1 VTDNKTI
8 VFFPEATFGP
18 SMNCVGIAQRLRERG
33 YEAIFVADSSFKGQ
47 FERFGFRER
56 MVAMS
61 APMDEAAASQY
72 WRDFIASHLP
82 HYKLTAIEQIPN
94 YVLECW
100 DTIVDT
106 SVYVQQE
113 LGQVLADIRPDLICL
128 DNCIMF
134 PAIKQA
140 GCPWVRIVSC
150 SENEIPDPDIPPHL
164 SGCGENDKAGFEAYQ
179 TLFLDVIKPVHERF
193 NAFLESVGEAPYPLG
208 QFLEPSACMNL
219 LLYPEPLH
227 YKRRNPLDPARYQY
241 LEGCVREDEPYTL
254 PTFAKNADKPLIY
267 IGSGSMNEADVELNK
282 RQIALLAKLPYR
294 TLISVGNM
302 VDEYGELPGNV
313 HIEPWLPQPSVIPQ
327 VDLVIHHGGNNSFNE
342 SLYFGKPAIIMP
354 FCWDGHDNAQRV
366 EDKGYGA
373 QLRRYA
379 WSDEE
384 YAGTLERLLN
394 DDAMA
399 ARLAEVSAHMQKQD
413 GRAKAAGILI
423 DILGQA

>member
-1 VTDNKTI
+1 MADSKTI

-33 YEAIFVADSSFKGQ
+33 HKPVFVADGSFRGQ
-47 FERFGFRER
+47 FERFGFPER
-56 MVAMS
+56 MVNIS
-61 APMDEAAASQY
+61 EPMDEAAASQY
-72 WRDFIASHLP
+72 WRDFITAHLP
-82 HYKLTAIEQIPN
+82 HFRLSAIEQVPN

-106 SVYVQQE
+106 AEYVENE
-113 LGQVLADIRPDLICL
+113 LGQALAEIRPDLICL
-128 DNCIMF
+128 DNVILF
-134 PAIKQA
+134 PAIKRA

-164 SGCGENDKAGFEAYQ
+164 SGCCENDTACFEAYQ
-179 TLFLDVIKPVHERF
+179 SHFLECIKPVHTRF
-193 NAFLESVGEAPYPLG
+193 NAFLESVGETPYPLG
-208 QFLEPSACMNL
+208 QFLEASPTMNL

-227 YKRRNPLDPARYQY
+227 YKRRQPLDPERFQY

-254 PTFAKNADKPLIY
+254 PTFKKNADKPLIY

-282 RQIALLAKLPYR
+282 RQIAVLADLPYR
-294 TLISVGNM
+294 ALMSVGNM
-302 VDEYGELPGNV
+302 VDEYGALPDNV
-313 HIEPWLPQPSVIPQ
+313 QIAPWLPQPSVIPQ

-384 YAGTLERLLN
+384 YAATLERLLN
-394 DDAMA
+394 DDAMQ
-399 ARLAEVSAHMQKQD
+399 ARLAATSTHMQKQD
-413 GRAKAAGILI
+413 GPAKAA
-423 DILGQA
+423 DILLEIIA

>member
-1 VTDNKTI
+1 
-8 VFFPEATFGP
+8 
-18 SMNCVGIAQRLRERG
+18 MNCVGIAQRLRERG
-33 YEAIFVADSSFKGQ
+33 HKPIFVADSSFKGV
-47 FERFGFRER
+47 FEKFGFPER

-61 APMDEAAASQY
+61 KPMDEAAASQY
-72 WRDFIASHLP
+72 WRNFIASHLP
-82 HYKLTAIEQIPN
+82 HFKLSAIDQVPN

-106 SVYVQQE
+106 SVYVEKE
-113 LGQVLADIRPDLICL
+113 LRQALGEIQPDLLCL

-134 PAIKQA
+134 PAIKHA

-150 SENEIPDPDIPPHL
+150 SENEIPDADIPPHL
-164 SGCGENDKAGFEAYQ
+164 SGCGEHDTAGMAAYQ
-179 TLFLDVIKPVHERF
+179 ARFLEVIKPVHERF

-208 QFLEPSACMNL
+208 QFLEASPTMNL
-219 LLYPEPLH
+219 LLYPKQLQFD
-227 YKRRNPLDPARYQY
+227 RRRPLDPARFQY

-254 PTFAKNADKPLIY
+254 PTFKKNADKPLIY

-282 RQIALLAKLPYR
+282 RQIAVLATLPYR
-294 TLISVGNM
+294 ALMSVGNM
-302 VDEYGELPGNV
+302 VDAYGALPDNV
-313 HIEPWLPQPSVIPQ
+313 QVAPWFPQPSVIPQ

-384 YAGTLERLLN
+384 HAATLERLLN
-394 DDAMA
+394 DDAMQ

-413 GRAKAAGILI
+413 GRAKAA
-423 DILGQA
+423 DILLQIIA

>member
-1 VTDNKTI
+1 MTDSKTI

-18 SMNCVGIAQRLRERG
+18 SMNCVGIAQRLREHG
-33 YEAIFVADSSFKGQ
+33 HKPVFVADSSFKGV
-47 FERFGFRER
+47 FEKFGFPEH

-61 APMDEAAASQY
+61 EPMDEAAASQY
-72 WRDFIASHLP
+72 WRDFIAAHLP
-82 HYKLTAIEQIPN
+82 NFKRTAIEQIPN

-113 LGQVLADIRPDLICL
+113 LAQVLGEIRPDLICL

-134 PAIKQA
+134 PAIKRA

-150 SENEIPDPDIPPHL
+150 SENEIRDPDIPPHL
-164 SGCGENDKAGFEAYQ
+164 SGCGENDKAGFKAYQ
-179 TLFLDVIKPVHERF
+179 TLFLEVIKPVHEKF
-193 NAFLESVGEAPYPLG
+193 NAFLESVGEEPYPLG
-208 QFLEPSACMNL
+208 QFLEPSPTMNL

-227 YKRRNPLDPARYQY
+227 YKRYNLLDPARFQY
-241 LEGCVREDEPYTL
+241 LEGCVREDDPYTL
-254 PTFAKNADKPLIY
+254 PGFSKNTYKPLIY
-267 IGSGSMNEADVELNK
+267 IGSGSLGEADIELNK

-294 TLISVGNM
+294 ALMSVGNM
-302 VDEYGELPGNV
+302 IGEYGDVPGNV
-313 HIEPWLPQPSVIPQ
+313 HLEPWLPQPSVIPQ

-379 WSDEE
+379 WTDEE
-384 YAGTLERLLN
+384 YTGTLERLLN
-394 DDAMA
+394 DKAMA
-399 ARLAEVSAHMQKQD
+399 ARLADISAHMQKQD

-423 DILGQA
+423 DILAQA